1 MAPQLWHSTEC
12 IFTRFEEP
20 LNTTICVSENRGKMY
35 NINRNL
41 FKLGIAVVVLALLVN
56 STSMSVSAVAS
67 PQLVILSPGG
77 VLNKSTVVT
86 PSFVVAFLVSNFQ
99 FVAPGMPGQTNQPG
113 MGHMHVF
120 LDGVYWNLWS
130 QAEGIPFNNVPAGQ
144 HNITLQLVNSDH
156 TPLSPDVE
164 ASVIVQVTTA
174 PQGSPKLAILSPAGL
189 LNNATTVSPS
199 FVVSFAVFNFVLTE
213 PVGQPKALN
222 TGHIHIFLDGA
233 YYGQATSVNS
243 IQFIGLSPGA
253 HTIKLEL
260 VNNDHS
266 SLSPGVSQSIT
277 VTVSG
282 ASTAMSTS
290 NSLSIPGFPVEAVF
304 AGALIWIGA
313 LAYLAHRR
321 KANQ

>member
-1 MAPQLWHSTEC
+1 MSFWARE
-12 IFTRFEEP
+12 
-20 LNTTICVSENRGKMY
+20 KMY

-56 STSMSVSAVAS
+56 SVSSSVSAAAS

-77 VLNKSTVVT
+77 ALNKSTVVT
-86 PSFVVAFLVSNFQ
+86 PSFVVAFLVTNFQ

-113 MGHMHVF
+113 QGHMHVF
-120 LDGVYWNLWS
+120 LDGVYWDLWA
-130 QAEGIPFNNVPAGQ
+130 QPEGIPFNNVPVGQ

-164 ASVIVQVTTA
+164 ASVIVQVTNA
-174 PQGSPKLAILSPAGL
+174 PLGTPTLTILSPAGF

-199 FVVSFAVFNFVLTE
+199 FVVSFAVSNFVLTD

-233 YYGQATSVNS
+233 YYGQATSVSS
-243 IQFIGLSPGA
+243 IQFVGLSPGT

-260 VNNDHS
+260 VNNDHTP
-266 SLSPGVSQSIT
+266 LNPDVSKTIT

-290 NSLSIPGFPVEAVF
+290 SSLSIPGFPIEAVF

-313 LAYLAHRR
+313 LAYFAHRR
-321 KANQ
+321 KIHQ